1 LRDAGGWRQGGALE
15 LMLWRRDGSMFPVEL
30 AIVPIEIGAA
40 RNGAVFLFRDL
51 SAEKH
56 TEERLRLASAVFDN
70 AAEGIAVLDANFRV
84 TTVNPAFTAVTG
96 FETADVRGRR
106 PFFLT
111 ATAADGEL
119 VDEIWRAIRENGR
132 WESEHWSARKDGQEY
147 AVWLSISATTDEV
160 GNISQYVVVFS
171 DITQRKRDE
180 ERIRY
185 QATYDALTGLPNRSL
200 FMDRLSMA
208 LHQAQRSGQRV
219 GLMFI
224 DLDGFKLI
232 NDTLGHEAG
241 DELLKAV
248 ARRVS
253 DCVRSSD
260 TFARLGGDEFVLLL
274 PNAVPDDV
282 LARLIGRLRH
292 AVADPVTLC
301 GQRVSVTCSIG
312 CSVYPDDGADA
323 CTLLRHADSA
333 MYGVKQ
339 SGRDNVQRYSAAR

>member
-1 LRDAGGWRQGGALE
+1 MNPATFEHTLLHTLAANVPHRIYAKDLEGRFIFANQAVAAGMGVQDPAQLLGRTDFDFYPAE
-15 LMLWRRDGSMFPVEL
+15 
-30 AIVPIEIGAA
+30 AA
-40 RNGAVFLFRDL
+40 REYFAQEQEIMRSGQPML
-51 SAEKH
+51 SR
-56 TEERLRLASAVFDN
+56 EERVSYLLLRQEAWLLTTKVPLRN
-70 AAEGIAVLDANFRV
+70 EHGEVIGLVGIN
-84 TTVNPAFTAVTG
+84 
-96 FETADVRGRR
+96 
-106 PFFLT
+106 
-111 ATAADGEL
+111 
-119 VDEIWRAIRENGR
+119 
-132 WESEHWSARKDGQEY
+132 Y
-147 AVWLSISATTDEV
+147 
-160 GNISQYVVVFS
+160 
-171 DITQRKRDE
+171 DITPLKTTEHALREAE
-180 ERIRY
+180 EALRR
-185 QATYDALTGLPNRSL
+185 QALHDPLTGLPNRL
-200 FMDRLSMA
+200 LLMDRLELA
-208 LHQAQRSGQRV
+208 IQQARRNKDS
-219 GLMFI
+219 LTLLFL
-224 DLDGFKLI
+224 DLDRFKLI

-339 SGRDNVQRYSAAR
+339 SGRDDVQRYSAAR